1 MPKKT
6 KKEGYIFDVPKN
18 DPSLA
23 LEDDDYFEEE
33 EEEEEREEEIKGVP
47 KGFNFENLHG
57 DDDDDEEEMLK
68 QLLDKEYNL
77 NEKRNSKSKQKRQ
90 SKKAK
95 AVDDDEEDDD
105 VLLGL
110 KDSLDRDDFDENE
123 GIEDDDDDDDEET
136 KEKENNEMEEDEE
149 EEEEGLSFDTLSA
162 LDNALSIEK
171 SKQKS
176 LKIEERL
183 RKISETIDS
192 SSSSGTIPS
201 DAPSYPH
208 AKRVGNYRLVSTKR
222 ASTSLSDRGPSSD
235 IQKFLT
241 ARFYGKNTE
250 RMPAHVVVKNG
261 AHSKESFGTKYKVK
275 ASNLKVQRLHANA
288 KGKLTPRQAGIENP
302 NVHRRFYPKRR

>member
-1 MPKKT
+1 MPKKG
-6 KKEGYIFDVPKN
+6 KKNGYIFDVPKN

-23 LEDDDYFEEE
+23 LEDDDYFEERAAE
-33 EEEEEREEEIKGVP
+33 EEEDENEEEIKGVP

-57 DDDDDEEEMLK
+57 GDDDDDDEEEEMLK

-77 NEKRNSKSKQKRQ
+77 IPKPKQKAKSKA
-90 SKKAK
+90 SK
-95 AVDDDEEDDD
+95 VQNDDDDDDEEEDDD

-110 KDSLDRDDFDENE
+110 KDSLDHDDFDDNINDNDDNDDDVNME
-123 GIEDDDDDDDEET
+123 EDD
-136 KEKENNEMEEDEE
+136 DEE

-171 SKQKS
+171 SKAKS

-183 RKISETIDS
+183 KKISETIDS
-192 SSSSGTIPS
+192 SSSSGSIPS

-235 IQKFLT
+235 IQKFLK

-261 AHSKESFGTKYKVK
+261 AYSKEAIGTKYKVK

-288 KGKLTPRQAGIENP
+288 RGRLTPKQAGIENP
-302 NVHRRFYPKRR
+302 NVHRHFYPKRR